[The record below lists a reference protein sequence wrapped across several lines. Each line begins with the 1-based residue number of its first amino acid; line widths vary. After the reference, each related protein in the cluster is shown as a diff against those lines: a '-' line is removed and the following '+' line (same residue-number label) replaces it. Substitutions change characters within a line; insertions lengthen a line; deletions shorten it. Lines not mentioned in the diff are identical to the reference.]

1 MSVPQLRIAHK
12 LPLLVLL
19 ASVLIGLGMG
29 VVGYVQGSSS
39 VEKVYQQKLEV
50 ALANKKNAL
59 ESYLTALTEDLS
71 IVASNPNTADAI
83 EQFGNSWKLIKG
95 NQTEILQKSYIADNP
110 NPLGEKDKLDF
121 SPENKVYD
129 FVHKKFHPWFREL
142 QQARHYY
149 DVFLFDTEG
158 NLVYTVFKENDYAT
172 NLVNGPWKDT
182 GLGKVYRG
190 VIANPTAGQYA
201 FDDFASYAPSND
213 APASFIATPVF
224 KDGKLIGVLG
234 YQMSITRLNNLVND
248 STGLGESG
256 EAYLVGRDH
265 LMRTDSRFSE
275 ESTIL
280 KREVKTATVDAALN
294 GEAGARIIEDYRGVV
309 VKSVYDFVDFLG
321 VRWAIISEIDE
332 AEYLSP
338 VVDMR
343 NNMMLIGFFLI
354 ILVSAIGY
362 FFARQIVAKLVS
374 ITGAMMKLS
383 EGDLETDIPAKD
395 AADEIG
401 DMAKSLQVFKDNAIE
416 QRRLEA
422 EAREAEKQAAERD
435 RVEREREEA
444 RKAEEMERERQE
456 AEAKAA
462 RAEKVTNIIREFEG
476 RISSIMSTLTGSAD
490 QLQKTA
496 NTLVLTA
503 DGTRDLSGEVS
514 VASQEASS
522 NVQTVASAAEE
533 LSASISEITRQVTQ
547 ATDVSE
553 DAVQEAETT
562 TTSVSHLA
570 DAAKKI
576 SEVVEMINDIAGQT
590 NLLALNATIEAAR
603 AGEAG
608 KGFAVVASEVKSL
621 ATQTAKATD
630 EIAQQIA
637 GIQHATDGAVTAI
650 GNIGGVIRTIRES
663 TVSISSAVNEQN
675 AATTEISR
683 SVQEASNGTSQVNAK
698 IGEVSEK
705 STETGYA
712 ASDVLSASEALDAL
726 AKDLNK
732 VVDGFLDDIR
742 AA

>member
-1 MSVPQLRIAHK
+1 
-12 LPLLVLL
+12 
-19 ASVLIGLGMG
+19 
-29 VVGYVQGSSS
+29 
-39 VEKVYQQKLEV
+39 
-50 ALANKKNAL
+50 
-59 ESYLTALTEDLS
+59 
-71 IVASNPNTADAI
+71 
-83 EQFGNSWKLIKG
+83 
-95 NQTEILQKSYIADNP
+95 
-110 NPLGEKDKLDF
+110 
-121 SPENKVYD
+121 
-129 FVHKKFHPWFREL
+129 
-142 QQARHYY
+142 
-149 DVFLFDTEG
+149 
-158 NLVYTVFKENDYAT
+158 
-172 NLVNGPWKDT
+172 
-182 GLGKVYRG
+182 
-190 VIANPTAGQYA
+190 
-201 FDDFASYAPSND
+201 
-213 APASFIATPVF
+213 
-224 KDGKLIGVLG
+224 
-234 YQMSITRLNNLVND
+234 MSIARLNNLVND
-248 STGLGESG
+248 ATGLGETG
-256 EAYLVGRDH
+256 EAYLVGSDN
-265 LMRTDSRFSE
+265 LMRSDSRFSE

-280 KREVKTATVDAALN
+280 KREVKTETVTAALN
-294 GEAGARIIEDYRGVV
+294 GETGARVVEDYRGVL
-309 VKSVYDFVDFLG
+309 VKSVFDHVDFLG
-321 VRWAIISEIDE
+321 VRWAIVSEIDE
-332 AEYLSP
+332 AEYLAP
-338 VVDMR
+338 VVSMR
-343 NNMMLIGFFLI
+343 NQMVLIGLFLI
-354 ILVSAIGY
+354 VIVSVLGY
-362 FFARQIVAKLVS
+362 FFARQIVNKLVE

-395 AADEIG
+395 SADEIG

-422 EAREAEKQAAERD
+422 EAREAEKQAAERE

-444 RKAEEMERERQE
+444 RKAEEMERERRE
-456 AEAKAA
+456 AEEKTA
-462 RAEKVTNIIREFEG
+462 RAEKVTHIIREFEG

-496 NTLVLTA
+496 NTLVHTA

-553 DAVQEAETT
+553 DAVREAETT

-570 DAAKKI
+570 EAAKKI

-603 AGEAG
+603 AGDAG

-621 ATQTAKATD
+621 ATQTARATE

-637 GIQHATDGAVTAI
+637 GIQGATEGAVTAI

-683 SVQEASNGTSQVNAK
+683 SVQEASNGTTQVNEK

-726 AKDLNK
+726 AQDLNK
-732 VVDGFLDDIR
+732 VIDGFLEDIR